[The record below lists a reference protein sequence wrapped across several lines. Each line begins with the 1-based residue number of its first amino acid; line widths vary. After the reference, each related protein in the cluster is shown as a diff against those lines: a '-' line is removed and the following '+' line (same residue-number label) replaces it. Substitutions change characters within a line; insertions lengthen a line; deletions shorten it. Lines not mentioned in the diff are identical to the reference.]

1 MLFASLWRPA
11 PQGPIERSSAFQ
23 ALDSAEK
30 SAVNHF
36 LGGIAAK
43 LAADGQFGGAWL
55 AHVDQVLRA
64 HGIPV
69 RGSRPDFLG
78 TDLFGCQ
85 LVVEAKGHSRLDP
98 RTVAGAKRQAASL
111 PPLPGGGPNLAYAQ
125 VATFSTRSNAASAS
139 RRLLAG
145 AATVTLT
152 SGNAAETGECG
163 RTWSQSSWKWPPM
176 WSQFGRSPACR
187 QSSVTR
193 SPGR

>member
-1 MLFASLWRPA
+1 MLFASLWQPA

-43 LAADGQFGGAWL
+43 LAADGLFGGAWL
-55 AHVDQVLRA
+55 AHLDQVLRA

-98 RTVAGAKRQAASL
+98 RTVAAPSDRRRACRRCRAVDLIWPTRRL
-111 PPLPGGGPNLAYAQ
+111 PL
-125 VATFSTRSNAASAS
+125 S
-139 RRLLAG
+139 RR
-145 AATVTLT
+145 
-152 SGNAAETGECG
+152 G
-163 RTWSQSSWKWPPM
+163 RTRPVPPVDF
-176 WSQFGRSPACR
+176 WLAPLR
-187 QSSVTR
+187 
-193 SPGR
+193 